1 MSECPICFDPVEVA
15 KNCTTTDCGH
25 CFHTSCLMTSVAHNG
40 FGCPYCRTKMAE
52 EVAEEESD
60 YDDEEEEEE
69 MFDDDALRG
78 LRLFTNNL
86 DGDAHDEEDLEEEN
100 VYEEENNA
108 VEEPAEEPTAPSASF
123 VAQKLT
129 QQGVTMEDLVK
140 ILLIGHDEYDH
151 QSEELERCDND
162 IFGRLRVI
170 ISNYN
175 PEQNV

>member
-60 YDDEEEEEE
+60 YDDEEEEAE